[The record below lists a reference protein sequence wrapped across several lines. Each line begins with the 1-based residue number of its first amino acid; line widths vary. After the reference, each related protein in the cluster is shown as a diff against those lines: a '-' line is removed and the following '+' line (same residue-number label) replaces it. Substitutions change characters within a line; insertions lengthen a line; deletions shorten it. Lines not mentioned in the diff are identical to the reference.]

1 MTPHGIVLVMTLYGI
16 MIMIKIITIV
26 FSILTIGSL
35 WLTYKGTG
43 LQKVETH
50 STLKSL
56 RSTHYS
62 SGYSSGGGF
71 SSGK

>member
-1 MTPHGIVLVMTLYGI
+1 M
-16 MIMIKIITIV
+16 MIKIVAIV
-26 FSILTIGSL
+26 FTILTIGSL

-50 STLKSL
+50 STLKQV
-56 RSTHYS
+56 RSSHAGGWVS
-62 SGYSSGGGF
+62 SSGGGF